1 VLATNKVLNL
11 DCIWIFWS

>member
-1 VLATNKVLNL
+1 LATNKVLNL